1 MYYVT
6 TFIPAIYYN
15 HPLCRLAM
23 LAPLEG
29 GEFYSAFQRIT
40 IHVGM
45 DRVLQAYRGMMRQLA
60 AFEHYCVV
68 KRGEGG
74 EKMKLSQEIVDAA
87 KLRMKLAISTT
98 LSGSL
103 ESEENKKK
111 RKEGGDGPES
121 LGSAKGLGFVTSGGV
136 VGGWL
141 SSTFSSSI
149 TSLLGIQAATESIP
163 YLGMTTMTLGGVLAG
178 GLFAVAG
185 GYWAWNE
192 YAKKIHAS
200 KNPEYYGLTIAA
212 ILDKSQAAVK
222 GNTEINSKLEVYYRL
237 EQLRYK
243 MNMFSSILAGIMT
256 PSDISTEELLTDGE
270 RLADALTSSS

>member
-98 LSGSL
+98 ASGSL
-103 ESEENKKK
+103 EGEEEK
-111 RKEGGDGPES
+111 GDLEA
-121 LGSAKGLGFVTSGGV
+121 AKAEASQSWWRFLTGFG
-136 VGGWL
+136 VGG
-141 SSTFSSSI
+141 TGGAAVGYF
-149 TSLLGIQAATESIP
+149 GYAAT
-163 YLGMTTMTLGGVLAG
+163 LAG
-178 GLFAVAG
+178 ASVGAILGLLAGVPAYVA
-185 GYWAWNE
+185 W
-192 YAKKIHAS
+192 KKTVAAQ
-200 KNPEYYGLTIAA
+200 NPEAYNLTIAA
-212 ILDKSQAAVK
+212 ILDKSQAVVK
-222 GNTEINSKLEVYYRL
+222 GNTEINTKLEVYYRL

-243 MNMFSSILAGIMT
+243 MNMFSSILADIMT
-256 PSDISTEELLTDGE
+256 PPDISPEELE
-270 RLADALTSSS
+270 EKAKAAAEEAKRLADEA